1 MITDKDMQDLQKL
14 ARLKVS
20 DEESHHLK
28 DELNK
33 IMAYFEQIKDL
44 DTEGIEELARPID
57 TFNIFRKDE
66 QIITNSQADALKLAV
81 EAEDG
86 FFKVPR
92 TIDND

>member
-1 MITDKDMQDLQKL
+1 MITDKDMQDLQVL

-20 DEESHHLK
+20 DEESHRLK

-33 IMAYFEQIKDL
+33 VMAYFEQIKDL
-44 DTEGIEELARPID
+44 DTDGIEELARPID
-57 TFNIFRKDE
+57 TFNVFREDKH
-66 QIITNSQADALKLAV
+66 IPTYNQAEALKLAV

>member
-20 DEESHHLK
+20 DEESQHLK

-57 TFNIFRKDE
+57 TFNVFRKDE
-66 QIITNSQADALKLAV
+66 QIITNSQEDALKLAV
-81 EAEDG
+81 EAENG